1 MKQHSLKI
9 AINRL
14 LVCIL
19 AFILVILSLKAIEPT
34 RLFITEWL
42 KDIK

>member
-9 AINRL
+9 IRL

-19 AFILVILSLKAIEPT
+19 AFILAVLSLKAVEPT
-34 RLFITEWL
+34 RAFITEWI